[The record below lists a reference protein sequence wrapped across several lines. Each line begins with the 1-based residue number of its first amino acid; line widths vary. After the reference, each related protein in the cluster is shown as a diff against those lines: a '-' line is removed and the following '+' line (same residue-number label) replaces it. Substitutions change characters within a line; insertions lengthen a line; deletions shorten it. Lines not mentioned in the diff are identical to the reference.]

1 MPKTVVRT
9 NVGTTAGT
17 TTTMTTAQIEWN
29 GSFLITMAISGTFVG
44 LVLVAIGCGC
54 CLRCG
59 RTRLDSIYSSSLQD
73 RIPQG
78 SRKGVVGE
86 LQPLLLMILTAS
98 AHLGLVCEFGTPV
111 LKINTNRCLLSWLYI
126 FIA

>member
-1 MPKTVVRT
+1 MPTTVVRT

-17 TTTMTTAQIEWN
+17 TTTMTTAHVEWS

-59 RTRLDSIYSSSLQD
+59 RTRLDSIHSSFVQD

-78 SRKGVVGE
+78 SRNWEGW
-86 LQPLLLMILTAS
+86 PPNNFHDTDCIFPF
-98 AHLGLVCEFGTPV
+98 GLPWFANLVHQ
-111 LKINTNRCLLSWLYI
+111 Y
-126 FIA
+126 